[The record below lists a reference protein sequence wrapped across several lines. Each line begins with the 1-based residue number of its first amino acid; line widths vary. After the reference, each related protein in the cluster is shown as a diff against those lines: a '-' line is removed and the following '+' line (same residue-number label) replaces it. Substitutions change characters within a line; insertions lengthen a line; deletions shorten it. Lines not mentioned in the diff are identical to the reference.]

1 MLLFPL
7 SKIKERSVTALLKKG
22 PFVKEAVDMGFMKSF
37 FGKPRSR
44 FSVGDTLYNEK
55 SRKTLLL
62 KKEVYVCNI
71 KHFSASVE
79 CAGGCASTFLS
90 EEGLYASKYVKISTD
105 KKVVGKKIKDSKA
118 L

>member
-1 MLLFPL
+1 MILFL
-7 SKIKERSVTALLKKG
+7 NYVIVFFSKVKERSVTALLKKRPVCKRG
-22 PFVKEAVDMGFMKSF
+22 RRYGFYEKLFWKASF
-37 FGKPRSR
+37 EVFR
-44 FSVGDTLYNEK
+44 GDILYNEK

-90 EEGLYASKYVKISTD
+90 EEGLYASKYVKISTE
-105 KKVVGKKIKDSKA
+105 KKVVGKKN
-118 L
+118 

>member
-1 MLLFPL
+1 MN
-7 SKIKERSVTALLKKG
+7 KRSVTALLKKG
-22 PFVKEAVDMGFMKSF
+22 QFIKEAFDMDFMKSF
-37 FGKPRSR
+37 FGKPRLS
-44 FSVGDTLYNEK
+44 FSVGDILYNEK
-55 SRKTLLL
+55 SRKTLRL

-90 EEGLYASKYVKISTD
+90 EEGLYASKYVKISND
-105 KKVVGKKIKDSKA
+105 KKVVGKKIKDAKA